1 MGNSDP
7 RKISKLDARNQDL
20 HDLFAEYVHAL
31 WTEIGNIPGNN
42 INVPQ
47 IAVLKDKYGRSSS
60 TTDKDQ
66 GLNNVRDFWYK
77 SRAGEMGLA
86 VGGVGSNRNQRRIV
100 QSLYDLAASIAFRT
114 GMTKQEKDL
123 ARRTGDTSYSRV
135 KRKATFKGGPYVK
148 VY

>member
-1 MGNSDP
+1 MKAPTVSNA
-7 RKISKLDARNQDL
+7 K
-20 HDLFAEYVHAL
+20 FE
-31 WTEIGNIPGNN
+31 EICRRIETHILNTPLKRY
-42 INVPQ
+42 INFPQ
-47 IAVLKDKYGRSSS
+47 IAVLKDKYGKSSS
-60 TTDKDQ
+60 TTDKEQ

-77 SRAGEMGLA
+77 SRAGEMGIA
-86 VGGVGSNRNQRRIV
+86 VGAVNSQRNQRRII

-114 GMTKQEKDL
+114 GMTKTEKEI